1 MSGRF
6 TPSVYIFE
14 IDSNPRNKHKAGN
27 SLDESYKL
35 YEIDGWGKPVET
47 LYPILY
53 VSERNI
59 VYVLKGR
66 SGQDEPGVETF
77 KFRKFSA
84 APKSEPIVFNSKIE
98 LPHALEAKRHLIEPD
113 VKDTYRR
120 KEAAILAGMKDS
132 PDLF

>member
-1 MSGRF
+1 MINLPKYALNVGMFAVTQNKLAIMSGRF

-66 SGQDEPGVETF
+66 SG
-77 KFRKFSA
+77 
-84 APKSEPIVFNSKIE
+84 
-98 LPHALEAKRHLIEPD
+98 
-113 VKDTYRR
+113 
-120 KEAAILAGMKDS
+120 
-132 PDLF
+132 